1 MESPGGGRRG
11 GGEDE
16 EGGGGGGGRREREE
30 GGANFSFF
38 SHAKQNCTDILVETV
53 PLVRPSSAPKSQSD
67 SVHNGEALS
76 KKPSNVRIGYLPT
89 MPSFKHLQQSR
100 TRLKSAP
107 PLLREF
113 LLGRPNPRQIL
124 YSAPHFIPRKSPT
137 EHCIYMTLIALHQS
151 ESDSS
156 LSLFSFHC
164 SMICSAR
171 RSHLSL
177 EK

>member
-1 MESPGGGRRG
+1 MPRHGAGRTYLIH
-11 GGEDE
+11 
-16 EGGGGGGGRREREE
+16 
-30 GGANFSFF
+30 AFSFF
-38 SHAKQNCTDILVETV
+38 QLHRLVWLRLFTSSDLPRPQN
-53 PLVRPSSAPKSQSD
+53 PK
-67 SVHNGEALS
+67 VLLYITARRCRRNH
-76 KKPSNVRIGYLPT
+76 PTFVRIGYLPT
-89 MPSFKHLQQSR
+89 LPSFKHLQQSR

-113 LLGRPNPRQIL
+113 LLGRPTPRQIL
-124 YSAPHFIPRKSPT
+124 PSAPHLIPRKSPT

-171 RSHLSL
+171 RSHLSR